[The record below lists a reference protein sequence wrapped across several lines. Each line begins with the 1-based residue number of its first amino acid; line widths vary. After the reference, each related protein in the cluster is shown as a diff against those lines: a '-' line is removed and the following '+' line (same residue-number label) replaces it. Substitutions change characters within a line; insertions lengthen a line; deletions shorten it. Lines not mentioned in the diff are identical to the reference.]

1 MSALSRSREL
11 RVAVVF
17 GPGNKVRPVWFDLD
31 RQRHEVRTITNSWR
45 DRRGETQLLHFHVTD
60 DGALYE
66 LVFDPDTASWRL
78 LYSEA
83 L

>member
-1 MSALSRSREL
+1 MSTVLRPREL

-45 DRRGETQLLHFHVTD
+45 DRRGETLLLHFHVTD

-66 LVFDPDTASWRL
+66 LIFNQSDASWRL
-78 LYSEA
+78 LHVEA